1 MITLTLYLLR
11 CRVTHTAT
19 SEATELLMVAFA
31 LKVGRMHCLLTLG
44 LISPAPRPPAS
55 RHQRGSCIAQPF
67 SGYQSMQRMEF
78 AMSTASTTKITT
90 VCTEVACNTVR
101 DLIQSKRFICQF
113 DDAGLLHLTEL
124 KAGVVYLE
132 VENIAEAIRSG
143 VISSHLLPEILD
155 TAAALLCTCGEEE

>member
-1 MITLTLYLLR
+1 MIALALYLLR

-19 SEATELLMVAFA
+19 SEATELLAVAIA
-31 LKVGRMHCLLTLG
+31 LKVGSMHCLLILS
-44 LISPAPRPPAS
+44 LQS
-55 RHQRGSCIAQPF
+55 RHQTPDALHQRGSCIAQPF
-67 SGYQSMQRMEF
+67 CGYQSMQRMEF
-78 AMSTASTTKITT
+78 AMSTASTTKIKT

-143 VISSHLLPEILD
+143 VISSHLLPEILN